1 MASLVE
7 TAPAADVQTGKRVT
21 LRIDPLRLPV
31 YAWLLLVVLLPNL
44 LLIAVSFLS
53 AANGRLNFVFSLGN
67 YARLLGSAGFW
78 RLLQATLE
86 FSLIASLCG
95 ALIAYP
101 MAYYVGRIANRNKA
115 LLTILVLVPLWI
127 SLLMRVFS
135 WRLILGQ
142 NGVLNSFLVTSGL
155 LEQPSAAFLYTATT
169 VVLTFTYV
177 SIPFVFISC
186 LNAFEKIP
194 AALIEASEDS
204 GASKFQTFCFVIWP
218 LTRRSLAIGFS
229 LAFLVTVGDYVT
241 PAMVGGMSGTTL
253 GVLISS
259 QFGMANNWPYGA
271 ALSIALILCVSVILA
286 IVMWLCPARGVF
298 SGDEGGAARAGAPA
312 VATPAAWARLS
323 GALFYVLAI
332 AFLYSPLLLMVLFS
346 LNDSSLQSFPLQG
359 FTWRWYEALAG
370 NAGLIAAAQRSV
382 IVAVCVVLAST
393 LVGTGFALA
402 LHYRRGPGSQL
413 IELLLAL
420 PLAMPAVVLGI
431 VMVLGTELV
440 GVPSGLPRTIVGQAS
455 FIMPVTMLL
464 VLTRLR
470 RLDPSLMEASRDLG
484 AGRMRSF
491 IHVILPLIRGAVI
504 SGALLGLTLSADDVM
519 VTLFLS
525 GPSQT
530 LPIWVFNQ
538 MRFGFTPSVNAVFTL
553 LGAIALVSVIL
564 SQVVVRLRATSPL
577 DPTSG

>member
-1 MASLVE
+1 MASLAE
-7 TAPAADVQTGKRVT
+7 AASAAEVKPRKR
-21 LRIDPLRLPV
+21 LALHIDPVRIPV
-31 YAWLLLVVLLPNL
+31 YAWLLLIVVLPNL
-44 LLIAVSFLS
+44 LLIAISFLTAS
-53 AANGRLNFVFSLGN
+53 NGRLNFVLSFGN

-78 RLLQATLE
+78 RLLEATLE

-95 ALIAYP
+95 ALAAYP
-101 MAYYVGRIANRNKA
+101 MAYFVGRIAHRNKA

-155 LEQPSAAFLYTATT
+155 LEQPSAAFLYTAAS
-169 VVLTFTYV
+169 VVLTFAYV

-241 PAMVGGMSGTTL
+241 PSMVGGMNGTTL

-271 ALSIALILCVSVILA
+271 ALSIALILCVGVVLA
-286 IVMWLCPARGVF
+286 VVLWLCPARGVF
-298 SGDEGGAARAGAPA
+298 SGDEGGAAKARTH
-312 VATPAAWARLS
+312 ATPSALTTLS
-323 GALFYVLAI
+323 GALFYALAI
-332 AFLYSPLLLMVLFS
+332 AFLYAPLLLMVLFS
-346 LNDSSLQSFPLQG
+346 LNDSTLQSFPLQG

-370 NAGLIAAAQRSV
+370 NGGLIAAAQRSV

-393 LVGTGFALA
+393 LIGTGFALT

-440 GVPSGLPRTIVGQAS
+440 GVPSGLPRTVVGQAS

-484 AGRMRSF
+484 AGRFRSF
-491 IHVILPLIRGAVI
+491 VHVIFPLIRGAVI

-538 MRFGFTPSVNAVFTL
+538 MRFGFTPSVNAVFTI
-553 LGAIALVSVIL
+553 LGAIALTSVVL
-564 SQVVVRLRATSPL
+564 SQVVVRLRTNALSDMPG
-577 DPTSG
+577 D